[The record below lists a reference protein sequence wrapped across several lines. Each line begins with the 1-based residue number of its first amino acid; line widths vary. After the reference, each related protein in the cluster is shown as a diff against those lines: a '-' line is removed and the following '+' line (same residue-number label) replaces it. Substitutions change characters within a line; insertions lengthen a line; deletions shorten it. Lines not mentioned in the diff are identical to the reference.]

1 MEPRIGVISSS
12 LKLCELA
19 REVGRK
25 LEVHLEIQF
34 STLEGAISNG
44 KELEA
49 RG

>member
-1 MEPRIGVISSS
+1 MR
-12 LKLCELA
+12 
-19 REVGRK
+19 VGERGGPE

-44 KELEA
+44 KELET